1 MIKFYDT
8 NKCLGYILP
17 YALNLIPKRKYLYTL
32 EALKGENFVPNKVEL
47 RDFEGKIIPQNTI
60 GYSVKNGS
68 VILTIGNINYN
79 RYRPCKIVLHSLNQ
93 GARYSEPFF
102 ISDLYGK
109 EQKLVSWK
117 CKENDT
123 LQCMDIPISLIQDMP
138 EVNSEVYQDLS
149 TGNKVN
155 VVSTKSTVYIFRTG
169 LLSTT
174 LLTRLSFALNSFY
187 CYIGVNRVVLNEQP
201 ESYIV
206 QGNENNGFIHFNVTE
221 YKGDKLDFD
230 SYVVTEDKENY
241 VETENN
247 ELIITEK

>member
-17 YALNLIPKRKYLYTL
+17 YALNLIPKRNYLYIIEVL
-32 EALKGENFVPNKVEL
+32 QGEGFVPNKVEL

-60 GYSVKNGS
+60 SYSVKNGN

-79 RYRPCKIVLHSLNQ
+79 RYRPCKIVLHSATQ

-123 LQCMDIPISLIQDMP
+123 LQCMDLPISIIQDMA
-138 EVNSEVYQDLS
+138 EVESEVFQDMS

-155 VVSTKSTVYIFRTG
+155 VVSRKSVVYSLRTG
-169 LLSTT
+169 ILSNV
-174 LLTRLSFALNSFY
+174 LLTRLKLVLNNYY
-187 CYIGVNRVVLNEQP
+187 CYLNEYRIMLNEQP
-201 ESYIV
+201 ENYIV
-206 QGNENNGFIHFNVTE
+206 QGQENSGYILFHVTE

-230 SYVVTEDKENY
+230 IYVVTEDLLNY
-241 VETENN
+241 IETENN